1 MTLNSSRL
9 VIAQGIVLMLQGVM
23 NGSNPLYG
31 PGASAVK
38 LGAMFDP
45 TPFTTGWAE
54 VTFHQARSG
63 PVGSG
68 GNMVGWRIEDNPIF
82 RITSG
87 WRYDTDST
95 AATTSMLT
103 AMDILMPILH
113 SHYQIPA
120 PGNPTQPIASI
131 YSLLEDQPERA
142 MPVKFPNGD
151 VYLLWET
158 YCTAKQQYNVTIVN
172 P

>member
-9 VIAQGIVLMLQGVM
+9 AIANGIVAMLQGVM
-23 NGSNPLYG
+23 NGANPLYNY
-31 PGASAVK
+31 VK
-38 LGAMFDP
+38 LGAVFDP
-45 TPFTTGWAE
+45 TPYTSWAE
-54 VTFHQARSG
+54 VTFHKATSG

-68 GNMVGWRIEDNPIF
+68 GSLVGWRIVDDPIF

-87 WRYDTDST
+87 WDYQADST
-95 AATTSMLT
+95 AAMTNMLT
-103 AMDILMPILH
+103 AMDTLMPILH

-120 PGNPTQPIASI
+120 PNNPSQAIASV

-142 MPVKFPNGD
+142 MPVKFPNGN

-158 YCTAKQQYNVTIVN
+158 YCTAKQQYNVQLIN

>member
-9 VIAQGIVLMLQGVM
+9 AIAQGIVTMLQGVQ
-23 NGSNPLYG
+23 NGANPLYG
-31 PGASAVK
+31 LAK
-38 LGAMFDP
+38 LGAVFDP
-45 TPFTTGWAE
+45 TPYTSWAE
-54 VTFHQARSG
+54 VTFYQARSG

-68 GNMVGWRIEDNPIF
+68 GNLVGWRIADDPIF

-87 WRYDTDST
+87 WDYEADST
-95 AATTSMLT
+95 AAMTNMLT

-142 MPVKFPNGD
+142 MPVRFPNGR

-158 YCTAKQQYNVTIVN
+158 YATAKQQYNVSIIN